1 MSTRMNLKITT
12 HEWMGKEADEMWI
25 YRHHDGYPESVM
37 PDLLFMTA
45 LHLKNHS
52 LTLRSRV
59 KSSLD
64 WVSSTQQRLTVT
76 PGWAKDDTPRFL
88 HEYTSRISS
97 YEDTNGLHGDIEWY
111 YELDLK
117 RHKSD
122 NKINSYFST
131 ASIKVFQRTGAWDKP
146 IQEGLTEVA
155 HYVFGGDWTNHFT
168 AEVLH
173 TDDLI
178 NFLHQNEEH
187 FNCSLLHDPSEPAW
201 RYVPEIWAEYMILRR
216 V

>member
-1 MSTRMNLKITT
+1 MSTRMNLKIRT
-12 HEWMGKEADEMWI
+12 HHWNDKDATDMWI

-45 LHLKNHS
+45 LHMKNHS
-52 LTLRSRV
+52 LTLHSRI

-64 WVSSTQQRLTVT
+64 WVSSTQARMTET

-117 RHKSD
+117 RHRESQ
-122 NKINSYFST
+122 NSFFQT
-131 ASIKVFQRTGAWDKP
+131 ASLKVFQRTGTWDKP
-146 IQEGLTEVA
+146 IHEGLTEVA
-155 HYVFGGDWTNHFT
+155 HYIFGGKSWTNHFT
-168 AEVLH
+168 GEVLH
-173 TDDLI
+173 SDDLI

-187 FNCSLLHDPSEPAW
+187 YNCSHRHSDPEEPW
-201 RYVPEIWAEYMILRR
+201 RYVPDIWAEYLTLTR